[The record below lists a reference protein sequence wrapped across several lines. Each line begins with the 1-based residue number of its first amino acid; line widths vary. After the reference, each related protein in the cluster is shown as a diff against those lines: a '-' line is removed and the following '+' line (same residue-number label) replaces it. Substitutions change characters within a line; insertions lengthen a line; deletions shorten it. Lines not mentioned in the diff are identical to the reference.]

1 MKKILVALL
10 ALVLLGTGGIALA
23 VEEPSFE
30 LIEKS
35 GDIDIREYRA
45 MIVAQTMVDGDMNTA
60 GNRGFRLIAA
70 FIFGDNLSGS
80 ADGKGEKIAMT
91 APVEMELTPPRDG
104 AAESTSMA
112 FLYGS
117 AGTGTPGPDPDD
129 PSVVVE
135 DVPEL
140 TVVSLGVRGSYREE
154 RFAEFVGTLEAWLAE
169 HGLHWSSF
177 GETCFYSDS
186 LNDLPLLSKVARPVA
201 VDPDETLREH
211 ALARG
216 WEIGRAHV

>member
-35 GDIDIREYRA
+35 GDIEIREYRA

-91 APVEMELTPPRDG
+91 APVTMEPDTGHRTAMNAPVTTEP
-104 AAESTSMA
+104 AAHA
-112 FLYGS
+112 D
-117 AGTGTPGPDPDD
+117 AGFQA
-129 PSVVVE
+129 SQWQV
-135 DVPEL
+135 
-140 TVVSLGVRGSYREE
+140 
-154 RFAEFVGTLEAWLAE
+154 EFVMPANYTLA
-169 HGLHWSSF
+169 
-177 GETCFYSDS
+177 T
-186 LNDLPLLSKVARPVA
+186 LPRPRNPA
-201 VDPDETLREH
+201 VVLREVP
-211 ALARG
+211 ARRYAVLRFSGLAGQEKVQQKINELMQWVRQRGLDAAGAPRLARYNPP
-216 WEIGRAHV
+216 WTLPFLRRNEVMIEIRPLN